1 MRVST
6 EGAKKF
12 CFGSFMKRSVWTKT
26 DSLTK
31 LVICSIV

>member
-12 CFGSFMKRSVWTKT
+12 CFGSFMKQSVWAE
-26 DSLTK
+26 
-31 LVICSIV
+31 IVSFELEWLFVV